1 MPLSFLLSDI
11 YQFFVIFV
19 NVGRS
24 AWLSLARYF
33 LRPSD
38 IVLSC
43 HFTLGCFLC
52 LQEIL
57 QGLACLPLLSDNLN
71 QPDNINSTSIA
82 SGQYDLYRGPCL
94 PSTLFDPLA
103 LLRSDSLESKRVE
116 RFMQCGNATKSDP
129 IILRRGSAALVS
141 GCIGP
146 EHLELLEDD
155 SNGDGWGRDGT
166 RLADTLAPQ
175 LADIF
180 KSPAFMT
187 RFQHLLGEVR
197 CFVCQF

>member
-1 MPLSFLLSDI
+1 MPL
-11 YQFFVIFV
+11 
-19 NVGRS
+19 
-24 AWLSLARYF
+24 
-33 LRPSD
+33 LR
-38 IVLSC
+38 
-43 HFTLGCFLC
+43 
-52 LQEIL
+52 
-57 QGLACLPLLSDNLN
+57 DNLN

-116 RFMQCGNATKSDP
+116 RLMQCSNGTKLDP
-129 IILRRGSAALVS
+129 FILRRDSGVVTGRSNCSAALES

-146 EHLELLEDD
+146 EHLELQEDD
-155 SNGDGWGRDGT
+155 SNGDCWGRDDT

-175 LADIF
+175 LEDIF

-197 CFVCQF
+197 CFVCQFCGTSLSIFNLFKVFCKL